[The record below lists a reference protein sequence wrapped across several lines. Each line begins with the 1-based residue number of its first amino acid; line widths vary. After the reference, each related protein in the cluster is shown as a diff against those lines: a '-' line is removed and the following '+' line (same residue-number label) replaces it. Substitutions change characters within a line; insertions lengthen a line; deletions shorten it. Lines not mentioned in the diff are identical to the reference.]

1 MPVNVSM
8 LKSMQKQ
15 YGKKKGQSV
24 YFASENSGKKSF
36 KKGLATAKKEG
47 HTVKH
52 LKDLKQKK

>member
-1 MPVNVSM
+1 M

-15 YGKKKGQSV
+15 YGKKKGKSV

-36 KKGLATAKKEG
+36 KKGLTTAKKEG
-47 HTVKH
+47 HTVSH